1 MKAPRRGFTLIEL
14 LVVIAIISILASI
27 LFPVFARARA
37 KGRQTACLSNVRQ
50 LVMAFIM
57 YANDADET
65 MPYGGPTPEPPPGAL
80 TVPLWTDS
88 IFAYTHNDQI
98 LFCPDRKDAT
108 HGYGVNFLAS
118 GKAEGS
124 FFDPASKIL
133 LGDVNPEFL
142 GVRTPGQKP
151 VIWWINDVGNQW
163 CLAPDP
169 GVPPLK
175 AYTSFTGNNFPQ
187 RHNDGVIYGYVDG
200 HAKWGREEQMA
211 QQVFWN
217 PSTRT
222 R

>member
-37 KGRQTACLSNVRQ
+37 KGRQTACLSNVKQ
-50 LVMAFIM
+50 LVLAFIM
-57 YANDADET
+57 YSQDADEI
-65 MPYGGPTPEPPPGAL
+65 MPYGGPLPAAL
-80 TVPLWTDS
+80 TIPLWTDS

-108 HGYGVNFLAS
+108 PGYGVNFLAS
-118 GKAEGS
+118 GRADGS

-142 GVRTPGQKP
+142 GVNAPGQKP
-151 VIWWINDVGNQW
+151 TNWWINDPGNQW
-163 CLAPDP
+163 CQAPTD
-169 GVPPLK
+169 
-175 AYTSFTGNNFPQ
+175 TSFTGNKFPQ

-200 HAKWGREEQMA
+200 HAKWGREEQMN
-211 QQVFWN
+211 QQVF
-217 PSTRT
+217 
-222 R
+222 

>member
-37 KGRQTACLSNVRQ
+37 KGRQTACLSNVKQ

-57 YANDADET
+57 YSNDADEA
-65 MPYGGPTPEPPPGAL
+65 MPYGGPLPTAP
-80 TVPLWTDS
+80 TIPLWIDS

-108 HGYGVNFLAS
+108 PGYGVNFLAS
-118 GKAEGS
+118 GRSDGS

-151 VIWWINDVGNQW
+151 TNWWINDPGNQW
-163 CLAPDP
+163 CLAPAD
-169 GVPPLK
+169 
-175 AYTSFTGNNFPQ
+175 TSFTGNKFPQ
-187 RHNDGVIYGYVDG
+187 RHNDGTIYGYVDG
-200 HAKWGREEQMA
+200 HAKWGREEQMN
-211 QQVFWN
+211 QQVSWN
-217 PSTRT
+217 PATT
-222 R
+222 TK

>member
-1 MKAPRRGFTLIEL
+1 MEVPGMKAPRRGFTLIEL

-50 LVMAFIM
+50 VAMAFIM
-57 YANDADET
+57 YANDADEQ
-65 MPYGGPTPEPPPGAL
+65 MPYGGPTAGNPG
-80 TVPLWTDS
+80 VPLWIDS

-98 LFCPDRKDAT
+98 IICPDRKDASP
-108 HGYGVNFLAS
+108 GYGINFMAS
-118 GKAEGS
+118 GMAEGS

-142 GVRTPGQKP
+142 GVTAPGVKP
-151 VIWWINDVGNQW
+151 TKWWINDPGNTF
-163 CLAPDP
+163 CAAPSD
-169 GVPPLK
+169 
-175 AYTSFTGNNFPQ
+175 TSFTANRFPQ
-187 RHNDGVIYGYVDG
+187 RHNDGIIYGYVDG

-217 PSTRT
+217 PATRT